1 MECAHLCDREISFP
15 LCASM
20 QTCSQVC
27 SGCLPLCVYVC
38 VCSCAHLRPPPHKL
52 IIPCNL
58 RGGLS
63 SCIFSS
69 WPPTRARPPS
79 GVRLSRRGASR
90 APNPRRAARRP
101 PRGGGPGRR
110 RAVRAAVPARRVPEP
125 DPADEPPRGGGRWR
139 WGRRYALAGGGRGGG
154 VSPEWSSMC

>member
-1 MECAHLCDREISFP
+1 MHIYVTARFHFLCV
-15 LCASM
+15 
-20 QTCSQVC
+20 QVC
-27 SGCLPLCVYVC
+27 RHAAKYVLGVCLCVYMSVC
-38 VCSCAHLRPPPHKL
+38 VHVHTFAPPPHKL

-63 SCIFSS
+63 CCIFSS
-69 WPPTRARPPS
+69 WPPTRARPPW